1 MSDQKDLQA
10 KRKKSKIPYI
20 FFAFFAVIF
29 AVDFFFIYISNKT
42 WRGVVTENPYQKG
55 LKYNEVL
62 KASQKQEQL
71 GFVLEMKY
79 QKLAEKRGEISLK
92 ILDKNLLEI
101 TDAKVVLKFKR
112 PTQEGFDFE
121 KEVKFLSGKYSAE
134 IDFPLKGQ
142 WDVEAVVQRGED
154 IFQQVKRYVV
164 Q

>member
-1 MSDQKDLQA
+1 MSDQ
-10 KRKKSKIPYI
+10 KKSKIPYI

-29 AVDFFFIYISNKT
+29 AVDFFYIYLSNKT
-42 WRGVVTENPYQKG
+42 WRGVVTQNPYQKG

-62 KASQKQEQL
+62 KASERQEQL

-92 ILDKNLLEI
+92 IFDKNSRKI
-101 TDAKVVLKFKR
+101 TDAKVLLKFKR

-121 KEVKFLSGKYSAE
+121 KEAKFLSGEYSAE

-142 WDVEAVVQRGED
+142 WDVEVLAQRNGD

>member
-1 MSDQKDLQA
+1 MSDQ
-10 KRKKSKIPYI
+10 KKSKIPYV

-29 AVDFFFIYISNKT
+29 AVNFFYIYVSSKT
-42 WRGVVTENPYQKG
+42 WRGIVTQNSYQKG

-62 KASQKQEQL
+62 QASAKQEQL
-71 GFVLEMKY
+71 GFALEMKY
-79 QKLAEKRGEISLK
+79 KKLAERRGEISLK
-92 ILDKNLLEI
+92 IFDKNSRAV
-101 TDAKVVLKFKR
+101 TDAKVILKFKR

-121 KEVKFLSGKYSAE
+121 KEAQFLDEKYSVE